1 MELTPLG
8 IDGVWLAESP
18 IWSDDRGFFRE
29 WFKSAD
35 IKTAT
40 GREFGIEQANISL
53 SSAGTLRGIHY
64 SIAPRGQAKW
74 ITCVAGSIK
83 DVIVDIRPD
92 SQTFGKWI
100 EVELSGNYGHAVFIS
115 EGLGHGFVALED
127 NTAVA
132 YLVSTPFSPTDEF
145 EINPLDEKIGIS
157 ALGVLD
163 CGKKDLLDGKQI
175 DISDLEPLYIRNK
188 VALTTEERSILYKAE
203 ISS

>member
-1 MELTPLG
+1 MELEPLG

-18 IWSDDRGFFRE
+18 VWSDDRGFFRE

-35 IKTAT
+35 VKKVT

-53 SSAGTLRGIHY
+53 SSRGTLRGIHY
-64 SIAPRGQAKW
+64 SIASRGQAKW

-92 SQTFGKWI
+92 SQTFGEWI
-100 EVELSGNYGHAVFIS
+100 EVELSGNSGKAVFIS

-145 EINPLDEKIGIS
+145 EINPLDKEIGINWGIH
-157 ALGVLD
+157 L
-163 CGKKDLLDGKQI
+163 KDLKISEKDKKAPTLTERLAEGK
-175 DISDLEPLYIRNK
+175 LPK
-188 VALTTEERSILYKAE
+188 
-203 ISS
+203 